1 MSSMTP
7 IEKARLA
14 PKPGRLCP
22 IGYMLLGNAN
32 VKYDPN
38 LHMTDKSQP
47 VPIGV
52 IALALT
58 PLRRAKRS

>member
-1 MSSMTP
+1 MTP
-7 IEKARLA
+7 IEKARLT

-22 IGYMLLGNAN
+22 TGCILLGNAN
-32 VKYDPN
+32 VNYDPN
-38 LHMTDKSQP
+38 RHMTDKIRP

-58 PLRRAKRS
+58 PFTRAKQSLT